1 MSFVKAARIRA
12 IQRQVNC
19 LLTAE
24 LQIKASAVT
33 DIPKSL
39 RPNCY
44 MDVWMDLPGYKK
56 WWMYWK
62 LLLFDNSQ
70 KREVQDIHLDIYI
83 FEIIA
88 SPEDDTQ
95 STIWRSQKSDI

>member
-12 IQRQVNC
+12 IQRKVNC

-44 MDVWMDLPGYKK
+44 MDVWMDLPGCKK
-56 WWMYWK
+56 
-62 LLLFDNSQ
+62 
-70 KREVQDIHLDIYI
+70 
-83 FEIIA
+83 
-88 SPEDDTQ
+88 
-95 STIWRSQKSDI
+95 